1 MKKMSNPMTIMP
13 VSSLIILLLI
23 PRAVSVRSAASGAP
37 FGLDSRATEISA
49 SAHKAHSSPRWTE
62 RRRAASFCFVCHL
75 VFILDCFETHLCMFI
90 ASLRICTCTC
100 LSGRLRLYTN
110 SHICIP
116 RFGTRYGHR
125 PRPPRVIRLAAG
137 SPPDV
142 AVGLNVCIRMCWWWL
157 RIFRIFADL
166 AE

>member
-75 VFILDCFETHLCMFI
+75 VSYLI
-90 ASLRICTCTC
+90 ALKRICARSLPFCVYAPALAYRGASVYIQIAIYAYPDSEHGTTAAPARPGLPLPIC
-100 LSGRLRLYTN
+100 LTHRS
-110 SHICIP
+110 P
-116 RFGTRYGHR
+116 RRGCKHPG
-125 PRPPRVIRLAAG
+125 
-137 SPPDV
+137 
-142 AVGLNVCIRMCWWWL
+142 AV
-157 RIFRIFADL
+157 
-166 AE
+166 